1 MAKLPR
7 PKPKKPNTN
16 ERNATGRIAA
26 INTKAGPKPLA
37 MSAYRSMTDRE
48 RAKKLT
54 DARADLKDG
63 VITQKDFDTIKER
76 IEKANAAEVDKAKRN
91 MDQGKAN
98 KKSKPVSLSKGP
110 AGTEPMTGAGRAAVR
125 GFNKG
130 GYGDGKKNMYSK
142 GGYANAGASVGGTQ
156 KWTAG

>member
-1 MAKLPR
+1 MGKLTKL
-7 PKPKKPNTN
+7 KPKKPNIN

-37 MSAYRSMTDRE
+37 MTAYRSMTDRE

-63 VITQKDFDTIKER
+63 AITQKDFDIIKER
-76 IEKANAAEVDKAKRN
+76 IEKANAAEVDKAKRV

-110 AGTEPMTGAGRAAVR
+110 AGTEPMSGAGRAAVQ

-130 GYGDGKKNMYSK
+130 GYAKKKNMYSK
-142 GGYANAGASVGGTQ
+142 GGMANAGASVGGTQ
-156 KWTAG
+156 NWTAG